1 MEQERGDPPLP
12 PPERV
17 VAGPMKP
24 TRLIIFRHGSV
35 AMERIVVTHIRD
47 DLCLVSHR
55 DQTLSAHTTEH
66 EALSVA
72 FAFAARCIQNGDE
85 TVVVLAREQGPR
97 RAYGSWAWDRG
108 PRQSI
113 GGRPQA

>member
-24 TRLIIFRHGSV
+24 TRLILIRQGSV

-47 DLCLVSHR
+47 DLCLVSHQ

-97 RAYGSWAWDRG
+97 RAYGSWAWDTG

>member
-1 MEQERGDPPLP
+1 
-12 PPERV
+12 
-17 VAGPMKP
+17 
-24 TRLIIFRHGSV
+24 
-35 AMERIVVTHIRD
+35 MERIVVTLIRD
-47 DLCLVSHR
+47 DLCLVSHQ
-55 DQTLSAHTTEH
+55 DQTLSAHPTEH

-85 TVVVLAREQGPR
+85 TAVVLTREGPR
-97 RAYGSWAWDRG
+97 RAYGSWAWDTR

>member
-1 MEQERGDPPLP
+1 
-12 PPERV
+12 
-17 VAGPMKP
+17 
-24 TRLIIFRHGSV
+24 
-35 AMERIVVTHIRD
+35 MERIVVTHIRD
-47 DLCLVSHR
+47 DLCLVSHQ
-55 DQTLSAHTTEH
+55 DQTLSAHPTEH

-85 TVVVLAREQGPR
+85 TVVVLTREGPR
-97 RAYGSWAWDRG
+97 RAYGSWAWDTS